1 MILSIGNNFSDPKDF
16 GGPDKATE
24 AIFCKIRSASCQ
36 FPFRYENANHSSC
49 IQRGENFWCPTKVND
64 DLEPIKGF
72 WGKCNVAEGKTN
84 CDPNWTPPPDP
95 EAEPE
100 AEIKTK
106 GINCSKKYFLISIN
120 LIRINTVYDNCNIIS
135 F

>member
-1 MILSIGNNFSDPKDF
+1 MYCHIKTSIENNFSDPKDF

-24 AIFCKIRSASCQ
+24 AIFCKIRSASCV
-36 FPFRYENANHSSC
+36 FPFRYENTNHSSC
-49 IQRGENFWCPTKVND
+49 IQRGENFWCPTKLND

-72 WGKCNVAEGKTN
+72 WGKCNVDEGKTN

-95 EAEPE
+95 ETEPQ

-106 GINCSKKYFLISIN
+106 GAYLSKIH
-120 LIRINTVYDNCNIIS
+120 
-135 F
+135 